1 MSVAGVE
8 SRETRFDSIVT
19 DEAPLRA
26 ERQTMLFFF
35 GLVLPVIAM
44 APVLFLTAQ
53 QLWKQLPFR
62 FFPLSIAAGV
72 AYLAFTCEYRRA
84 SRFRSILSTMLLM
97 CGMAIAVWGMYFLS
111 PSRIHLALIVVV
123 FGWALGACGGTAWTR
138 VFAIC
143 LLFAVT
149 FPLPLGL
156 STLIS
161 HSLQTAAAWMCSG
174 FLEAISIPNVLEYG
188 VLRVED
194 KQLLVHELCRDAGSC
209 FALLAFAFAWLTYWR
224 RTFLVALVVSLSV
237 FFWSMLGDFV
247 RLLLISIAV
256 HAHWMDLTIGHSALI
271 LSCVVFVLNVACV
284 IAFDFSMVALFA
296 PIEVERVSSTALR
309 LYLWCVKWPSS
320 SPIPVTVGSSKT
332 PNHLGLVAVF
342 SLFCGAIGLASMWV
356 LFIRPQPNN
365 ELFAMS
371 RGQAEA
377 LVAEDVF
384 PEQLGNL
391 KRINYAFET
400 RPEGSVLSQFSHA
413 WQFDA
418 GDTRVL
424 ASLDFPNPWV
434 SPLNVY
440 QFMGWKIEES
450 RDIEMNTDVPWTIEA
465 TRMTNRFGVTANA
478 WSALFNEWGEP
489 LQDED
494 PLPRVTILSLLRGD
508 RSSEIVPSTHF
519 QFRLFF
525 ETGRELSQTQFEQ
538 YQALFVEM
546 FDRIRQQI
554 LASKSI
560 SK

>member
-19 DEAPLRA
+19 EKAPLRV
-26 ERQTMLFFF
+26 ERQTMLFFV
-35 GLVLPVIAM
+35 GLILPIIAM
-44 APVLFLTAQ
+44 APVLILTAQ
-53 QLWKQLPFR
+53 ELWAQMPFR
-62 FFPLSIAAGV
+62 FFPLSIAVGV
-72 AYLAFTCEYRRA
+72 AYLGFTCEYRRA
-84 SRFRSILSTMLLM
+84 SRFRSIFSALLLM
-97 CGMAIAVWGMYFLS
+97 CGMAIAVWGVYFLS
-111 PSRIHLALIVVV
+111 PTRVHLALIMVV

-149 FPLPLGL
+149 FPLPRGL
-156 STLIS
+156 STFIS
-161 HSLQTAAAWMCSG
+161 HSLQAAAAWGCSG
-174 FLEAISIPNVLEYG
+174 FLEAVSIPNVLEYS

-194 KQLLVHELCRDAGSC
+194 KQLLVHESCQDAASC

-224 RTFLVALVVSLSV
+224 RTFLVALLVSLSV

-256 HAHWMDLTIGHSALI
+256 QAHWMDLNFGYSAMI
-271 LSCVVFVLNVACV
+271 LSCFVFGLKVACV

-296 PIEVERVSSTALR
+296 PIEVEHVSSTANR
-309 LYLWCVKWPSS
+309 VYRWCVKWPSS
-320 SPIPVTVGSSKT
+320 SHIPVTVGSSKT
-332 PNHLGLVAVF
+332 SNHLGLVAVF

-365 ELFAMS
+365 ELIAMS
-371 RGQAEA
+371 RGQAET

-391 KRINYAFET
+391 KRVDYAFET
-400 RPEGSVLSQFSHA
+400 RPEGSVLSQYSHV
-413 WQFDA
+413 WQFDS
-418 GDTRVL
+418 GDTRVVVF
-424 ASLDFPNPWV
+424 LDFPKPWN

-440 QFMGWKIEES
+440 QFLGWKIEES

-478 WSALFNEWGEP
+478 WGALFNELGAP
-489 LQDED
+489 LQAED
-494 PLPRVTILSLLRGD
+494 PLPRATLVSLLRGD

-525 ETGRELSQTQFEQ
+525 ESGKELSQTQFEQ

-560 SK
+560 LK